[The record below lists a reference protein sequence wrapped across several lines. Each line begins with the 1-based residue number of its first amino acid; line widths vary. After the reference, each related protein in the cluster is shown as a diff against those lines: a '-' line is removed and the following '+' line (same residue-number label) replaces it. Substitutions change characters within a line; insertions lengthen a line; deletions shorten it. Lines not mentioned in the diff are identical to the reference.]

1 MNVMIEN
8 MPQDNEL
15 GYSPYEIKEI
25 IDKVNLDNLKFIL
38 DTGHAHVSSY
48 SNIEYIEV
56 LKDKLYHMH
65 FSDNNGSTDQHKRI
79 GLGNIDFVEIFK
91 KLHEI
96 NYDELHCMEVIFKKA
111 DELREFATDIEKC
124 DILSRNIQFK

>member
-1 MNVMIEN
+1 
-8 MPQDNEL
+8 
-15 GYSPYEIKEI
+15 
-25 IDKVNLDNLKFIL
+25 
-38 DTGHAHVSSY
+38 
-48 SNIEYIEV
+48 
-56 LKDKLYHMH
+56 MH